1 MGITGRYHGA
11 GKLVKLSFRN
21 VCYVPADMI
30 AHLMMTY
37 KISLIEGDGIGPEI
51 TAAMREVVAA
61 TGVKI
66 VWEEVLA
73 GQKAIEKENDTLPD
87 RTLRSIKKNKIALKG
102 PLATPIA
109 KGFASVNVLLRKK
122 LNLYA
127 NVRPAKTLEGV
138 QSQFKNVDLVIL
150 RENTEDLYSGIE
162 HIVAPGVVESIKVIT
177 KKASLRI
184 AQFGFEYAQKN
195 KRKKITAIHKANI
208 MKLSDGLFLDCAR
221 AVAKKFP
228 KIEYQEM
235 IVDNACMQLV
245 LRPHQFDMLL
255 LENLYGDI
263 VSDLAAGLVGGLGVV
278 PAANI
283 GEKAAIFEAVHGT
296 APDIAGKNKANPT
309 ALILSAALMLE
320 YLGEQVAADQI
331 RQAIRQVLK
340 NGKTLTSDLGG
351 NATTTEFTQA
361 ILKEILRK

>member
-1 MGITGRYHGA
+1 MPYR
-11 GKLVKLSFRN
+11 V
-21 VCYVPADMI
+21 
-30 AHLMMTY
+30 
-37 KISLIEGDGIGPEI
+37 SLISGDGIGPEI
-51 TAAMREVVAA
+51 TQATKEVIAA

-73 GQKAIEKENDTLPD
+73 GQKAIEKENHPLPEK
-87 RTLRSIKKNKIALKG
+87 TLRSIKKNKVALKG

-109 KGFASVNVLLRKK
+109 SGFPSVNVLLRKK

-127 NVRPAKTLEGV
+127 NVRPAKTLEGIK
-138 QSQFKNVDLVIL
+138 SQFKNIDLIIL

-177 KKASLRI
+177 KKASIRI
-184 AQFGFEYAQKN
+184 AEFGFRYAQKN
-195 KRKKITAIHKANI
+195 GRKKITAIHKANI

-221 AVAKKFP
+221 KVSKKFP
-228 KIEYQEM
+228 KIAYNEM

-245 LRPHQFDMLL
+245 LHPHQFDILL

-283 GEKAAIFEAVHGT
+283 GEKGAIFEAVHGT

-309 ALILSAALMLE
+309 ALILSGAMMLD
-320 YLGEQVAADQI
+320 YLGEKDAAGKI
-331 RQAIRQVLK
+331 RQAIRRVLK
-340 NGKTLTSDLGG
+340 KGTDLTADLGG
-351 NATTTEFTQA
+351 NASTAEFTKA
-361 ILKEILRK
+361 ILKAI

>member
-1 MGITGRYHGA
+1 MPYR
-11 GKLVKLSFRN
+11 V
-21 VCYVPADMI
+21 
-30 AHLMMTY
+30 
-37 KISLIEGDGIGPEI
+37 SLISGDGIGPEI
-51 TAAMREVVAA
+51 TQATKEVIAA

-73 GQKAIEKENDTLPD
+73 GQKAIEKENHPLPEK
-87 RTLRSIKKNKIALKG
+87 TLRSIKKNKVALKG

-109 KGFASVNVLLRKK
+109 SGFPSVNVLLRKK

-127 NVRPAKTLEGV
+127 NVRPAKTLEGIK
-138 QSQFKNVDLVIL
+138 SQFKNIDLIIL

-177 KKASLRI
+177 KKASIRI
-184 AQFGFEYAQKN
+184 AEFGFRYAQKN
-195 KRKKITAIHKANI
+195 GRKKITAIHKANI

-221 AVAKKFP
+221 KVSKKFP
-228 KIEYQEM
+228 KIAYNEM

-245 LRPHQFDMLL
+245 LHPHQFDILL

-283 GEKAAIFEAVHGT
+283 GEKGAIFEAVHGT

-309 ALILSAALMLE
+309 ALILSGAMMLD
-320 YLGEQVAADQI
+320 YLGEKDAAGKI
-331 RQAIRQVLK
+331 RQAIRRVLK
-340 NGKTLTSDLGG
+340 KGTDLTADLGG
-351 NATTTEFTQA
+351 NASTAAFKATPAATSCGE
-361 ILKEILRK
+361 